1 MDAIDPRKGMPLQ
14 GLPVTDEVRLQVSKK
29 LKEAGIESSDGEP
42 TTGDVSEFSAEAAKL
57 SKPQFEAF
65 LESARDE
72 IANMDRNS
80 ETFLDDA
87 TQKLVSTAF
96 EKKFGG
102 KFTQDP
108 GYPQM
113 EARLKRVI
121 LNDPETRG
129 MIEDLI
135 ALIDLDAQR
144 RAV

>member
-1 MDAIDPRKGMPLQ
+1 MDPIDPLKAMPLQ
-14 GLPVTDEVRLQVSKK
+14 GLPVTDEVRLQVNKK
-29 LKEAGIESSDGEP
+29 IKEARMESTDSSNAA
-42 TTGDVSEFSAEAAKL
+42 GDISEFSAEAARL
-57 SKPQFEAF
+57 SKPQFEVF

-72 IANMDRNS
+72 IMTMDRNS

-96 EKKFGG
+96 EKKFGE

-135 ALIDLDAQR
+135 SLIDFETEQR
-144 RAV
+144 AG